1 MAEESLIDKLVK
13 GEKIECKSCN
23 NGYYIPYNTSAD
35 KAHSFYCSNPKC
47 NFIIRRDPVIE
58 IE

>member
-1 MAEESLIDKLVK
+1 MAEENLIDRLVK
-13 GEKIECKSCN
+13 GDKIECKACN
-23 NGYYIPYNTSAD
+23 SGYYIPFNTSAD

-47 NFIIRRDPVIE
+47 NFIINIDPVIE

>member
-1 MAEESLIDKLVK
+1 MAEENLVDRLVK
-13 GEKIECKSCN
+13 GDKIECKACN
-23 NGYYIPYNTSAD
+23 SGYYIPFNTSAD

>member
-1 MAEESLIDKLVK
+1 MAEEDLVDRLVK
-13 GEKIECKSCN
+13 GEKIECASCN
-23 NGYYIPYNTSAD
+23 SGYYIPFNTSAD

-47 NFIIRRDPVIE
+47 NFIIYRDPIIE